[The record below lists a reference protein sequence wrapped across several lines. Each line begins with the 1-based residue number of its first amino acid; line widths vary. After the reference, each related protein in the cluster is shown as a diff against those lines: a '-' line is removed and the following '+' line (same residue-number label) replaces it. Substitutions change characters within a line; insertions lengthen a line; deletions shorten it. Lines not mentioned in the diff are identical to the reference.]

1 MKKTSKK
8 WTLALAVVTLVAMI
22 AAGQNPPTQP
32 KPDPAM
38 EKLKYFLGDWKEK
51 GTMKP
56 DPKSPGDKFTGT
68 YHNVMMH
75 GGFFLEMHETG
86 DVVGPGQG
94 KFTSVAFIGYN
105 AGEKVYT
112 HDEFDSNG
120 QHFTARGTLE
130 GDTWTWTSDVKM
142 GGQTMKGRFTQ
153 KITSPTSYDYKY
165 EASIDGGEYT
175 TFLEGKATKVGAAA
189 NAKPA
194 GGKPSASKG
203 GKAQKK

>member
-105 AGEKVYT
+105 AGEKVKY
-112 HDEFDSNG
+112 F
-120 QHFTARGTLE
+120 L
-130 GDTWTWTSDVKM
+130 GDWKEK
-142 GGQTMKGRFTQ
+142 GTMKPDPKSPGDKFTG
-153 KITSPTSYDYKY
+153 TYHNVMMH
-165 EASIDGGEYT
+165 GGF
-175 TFLEGKATKVGAAA
+175 FLEMHETGDVVGLVHL
-189 NAKPA
+189 
-194 GGKPSASKG
+194 
-203 GKAQKK
+203 

>member
-75 GGFFLEMHETG
+75 GGFFLERHGRSCGG
-86 DVVGPGQG
+86 DSARS
-94 KFTSVAFIGYN
+94 KYTSAAYIGY
-105 AGEKVYT
+105 
-112 HDEFDSNG
+112 
-120 QHFTARGTLE
+120 R
-130 GDTWTWTSDVKM
+130 
-142 GGQTMKGRFTQ
+142 
-153 KITSPTSYDYKY
+153 
-165 EASIDGGEYT
+165 
-175 TFLEGKATKVGAAA
+175 
-189 NAKPA
+189 
-194 GGKPSASKG
+194 
-203 GKAQKK
+203 